1 MGGLSFLC
9 RAVCAAVL
17 ASLLPLAAAAEGL
30 RVAPVL
36 LEVVAPAAA
45 GKLMLRNEG
54 RAVMTVQARVYRW
67 VQRNGT
73 ESLEPTRD
81 VVVSPPMTRIAPGAS
96 QTLRVVRTAKGRI
109 RGEEAYR
116 VIVDEVPDRRM
127 TRSGRV
133 NFATELRLPVFFVGA
148 GATAPQ
154 LRWSIRGSGAGAVLV
169 ARNTGDL
176 HLRIADVTL
185 GGAVRRPGLLGYVLG
200 GSVMQ
205 WPIGSGRLGSGAM
218 RLRAQTNFGTLDV
231 PLGRE

>member
-1 MGGLSFLC
+1 MGGLLLLRGVLC
-9 RAVCAAVL
+9 ATAMVLLQPFAAV
-17 ASLLPLAAAAEGL
+17 AEGL

-54 RAVMTVQARVYRW
+54 GAVMTVQARVYRW
-67 VQRNGT
+67 VQRNGR

-96 QTLRVVRTAKGRI
+96 QTIRVVRTGKGRI

-116 VIVDEVPDRRM
+116 VIVNEVPDRRM
-127 TRSGRV
+127 ARGGQV

-148 GATAPQ
+148 GASAPQ
-154 LRWSIRGSGAGAVLV
+154 LRWSIRGSGPGAKLV

-176 HLRIADVTL
+176 HLRIIDVTL

-200 GSVMQ
+200 GSVME
-205 WPIGSGRLGSGAM
+205 WPIGSARLGGGAM
-218 RLRAQTNFGTLDV
+218 RLRAQTNFGALDV
-231 PLGRE
+231 PVGRE